1 MLTGSSD
8 DAAARAAGPADGHA
22 AAPVNGSAPAPAPAS
37 AAAPVPHCD
46 RMCQFCS
53 GRDALRL
60 RTALL
65 VALTGGLSLAAAFP
79 PAGVWPLAAVGP
91 ALLVVA
97 LWRRS
102 FRGSMLIGLVFGAA
116 FFLPMLTWMINVAW
130 YVFAALAGGEALIFS
145 VTAVTLRLL
154 LNLRAWPAAVA
165 LWWVADEA
173 LRNRWPFGGFGW
185 GRLAMSQ
192 AGKPAAGWVAI
203 GGVPWLT
210 FLVAACASA
219 LAGLIIDLRPGAG
232 RGLRAW
238 RPGPCSCARA
248 CPRALPWRRGPPS
261 SAASRSECGLALPR
275 GARRAAGHP
284 RGLRRRAAA
293 G

>member
-8 DAAARAAGPADGHA
+8 DAAARAAGPADGRA
-22 AAPVNGSAPAPAPAS
+22 AAPVNGSAPAPGPAPAPGS
-37 AAAPVPHCD
+37 AAAPGSAPDPGSVADPVASVAAWP
-46 RMCQFCS
+46 RMPP

-60 RTALL
+60 RTALAF
-65 VALTGGLSLAAAFP
+65 ALAGGLAMAASFP
-79 PAGVWPLAAVGP
+79 PAGVWPLAVVGP
-91 ALLVVA
+91 ALLTTA

-102 FRGSMLIGLVFGAA
+102 LRGSMLIGLVFGAA

-203 GGVPWLT
+203 GGVP
-210 FLVAACASA
+210 
-219 LAGLIIDLRPGAG
+219 
-232 RGLRAW
+232 
-238 RPGPCSCARA
+238 
-248 CPRALPWRRGPPS
+248 
-261 SAASRSECGLALPR
+261 
-275 GARRAAGHP
+275 
-284 RGLRRRAAA
+284 
-293 G
+293 

>member
-8 DAAARAAGPADGHA
+8 DAAARAAESADLRAAVSDTGP
-22 AAPVNGSAPAPAPAS
+22 VS
-37 AAAPVPHCD
+37 AASVAEAAGP
-46 RMCQFCS
+46 RMPP
-53 GRDALRL
+53 GRDAFRL

-65 VALTGGLSLAAAFP
+65 VALAGGLALAAAFP

-154 LNLRAWPAAVA
+154 LNLRFW
-165 LWWVADEA
+165 
-173 LRNRWPFGGFGW
+173 
-185 GRLAMSQ
+185 
-192 AGKPAAGWVAI
+192 
-203 GGVPWLT
+203 
-210 FLVAACASA
+210 
-219 LAGLIIDLRPGAG
+219 
-232 RGLRAW
+232 
-238 RPGPCSCARA
+238 
-248 CPRALPWRRGPPS
+248 
-261 SAASRSECGLALPR
+261 
-275 GARRAAGHP
+275 
-284 RGLRRRAAA
+284 
-293 G
+293 